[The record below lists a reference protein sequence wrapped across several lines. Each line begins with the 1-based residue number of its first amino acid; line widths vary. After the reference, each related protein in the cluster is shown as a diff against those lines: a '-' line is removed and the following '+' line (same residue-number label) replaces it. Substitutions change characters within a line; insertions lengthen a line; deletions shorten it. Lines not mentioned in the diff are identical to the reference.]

1 MEKSLRLVRNAK
13 VMEMH
18 LEGCSYR
25 DIGREFGI
33 SKSIAHKI
41 VKSNTSSIEEIK
53 QTIKVVNG
61 KKEVIK
67 TITISQIENSQGR
80 KTSFVVDG
88 FEEMEVLGILQ
99 FFKRDVEKKIMEIYE
114 KL

>member
-33 SKSIAHKI
+33 SKSAAHKI
-41 VKSNTSSIEEIK
+41 VQLNIGSIDEIK
-53 QTIKVVNG
+53 ENIKKVKD
-61 KKEVIK
+61 KKIVIK